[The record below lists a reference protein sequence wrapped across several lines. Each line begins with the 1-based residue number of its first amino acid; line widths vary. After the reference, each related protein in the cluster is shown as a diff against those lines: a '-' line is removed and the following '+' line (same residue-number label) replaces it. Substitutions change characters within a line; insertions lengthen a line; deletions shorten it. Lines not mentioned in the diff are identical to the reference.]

1 MAHARSL
8 HGLSLSLLASALVV
22 GACQCN
28 DNLNLVPG
36 GVQGRV
42 CDPDTGIGLDNA
54 ALKLMGGAVT
64 RESIS
69 DQGGNY
75 IFERVPPGRGYTLT
89 ATLGDVVREL
99 QLEVEPGQTAM
110 PEDTACRGNPGD
122 PTKGTLEGQICN
134 RHTGTLITN
143 GEVILALPDGELMI
157 TQTNDEGRFLL
168 TGIPQGEHV
177 VTIRGEGYQRSFL
190 VTIEGGGTFTLDLAE
205 DCEAPSAV
213 EGSIVGSFCNPATL
227 DNLIGADVV
236 VTSQATQ
243 ETWSDIT
250 DTAGEFLVTG
260 LPPGA
265 YRVEV
270 NHAEYSYTE
279 PLVEVEAGG
288 VEVVLDPTSECGD
301 RPQFGRIEGQI
312 CDIDVGG
319 RFLGNV
325 DLIEGIST
333 VIRSTVSDSDGRF
346 AFNAIQPGTYTVR
359 AWRDGYE
366 RVFAGVVVE
375 PFETAFL
382 QESDC
387 PTAEDVCTPHVNDP
401 MVTQDGRI
409 LLVVDRSGSMGESEV
424 GSGQQK
430 WQGMKN
436 ALVNVTGA
444 LDSTVEFGLMLFPN
458 DDQCGGGSLRVTLGA
473 GRAGQIETA
482 LNNAYPSGGTPTADT
497 LQVTHDV
504 LTPYLTDGRPLAV
517 LLATDGGPNCETG
530 QIVSQR
536 SPTCRCT
543 NIEEQGDCLLHNC
556 LDIETD
562 SDGPITEIGRIKDL
576 GISTF
581 VVGISGVENFADVL
595 NSMATVG
602 GTALPGATKYY
613 EADNEAQLQAAL
625 EAITQRVLSCRV
637 NVGASLDTA
646 DSINVRIGDLV
657 VTRDTARQNGWDIT
671 TPGVV
676 ELFGAPCDVAS
687 ASTTPVTVE
696 TCVSP

>member
-1 MAHARSL
+1 M
-8 HGLSLSLLASALVV
+8 LASALVV

-227 DNLIGADVV
+227 DNLIGADVLV
-236 VTSQATQ
+236 SAEDSG
-243 ETWSDIT
+243 ETWSDLT
-250 DTAGEFLVTG
+250 DTAGEFLVSG
-260 LPPGA
+260 LPAGL
-265 YRVEV
+265 YTVEV
-270 NHAEYSYTE
+270 SHADYNFTE
-279 PLVEVEAGG
+279 SHVPVSAGA

-301 RPQFGRIEGQI
+301 RPQYGRIEGQI
-312 CDIDVGG
+312 CDLEAGG
-319 RFLGNV
+319 RFVGDV
-325 DLIEGIST
+325 DLIQGVT
-333 VIRSTVSDSDGRF
+333 VIESTVSDSDGRF
-346 AFNAIQPGTYTVR
+346 AFNAIQPGIYSVR
-359 AWRDGYE
+359 AHVGSYE
-366 RVFAGVVVE
+366 RIFTGVVVE
-375 PFETAFL
+375 PFATAFL

-387 PTAEDVCTPHVNDP
+387 PGPEDVCTPHENDP
-401 MVTQDGRI
+401 MMSSDGRI
-409 LLVVDRSGSMGESEV
+409 LLVVDRSGSMGEDEV

-436 ALVNVTGA
+436 ALINVTSA
-444 LDSTVEFGLMLFPN
+444 LDATVEFGLMLFPN
-458 DDQCGGGSLRVTLGA
+458 NDECGGGSLRVTLGA
-473 GRAGQIETA
+473 NKASAIQTA
-482 LNNAYPSGGTPTADT
+482 LNGAYPSGGTPTAST
-497 LQVTHDV
+497 LQVTNEV
-504 LTPYLTDGRPLAV
+504 VAPYLGDGRPLAV

-530 QIVSQR
+530 QIVSSR

-543 NIEEQGDCLLHNC
+543 NIEEQGNCLLHNC

-562 SDGPITEIGRIKDL
+562 NDGPITEIGHIKDL

-613 EADNEAQLQAAL
+613 EANNEAQLQQAL
-625 EAITQRVLSCRV
+625 EAITQRVLSCRI
-637 NVGASLDTA
+637 NVGADLDSA
-646 DSINVRIGDLV
+646 DSINVRIGDMV
-657 VTRDTARQNGWDIT
+657 VTRDSARQNGWDIVS
-671 TPGVV
+671 PGVI
-676 ELFGAPCDVAS
+676 ELFGAPCDIAS
-687 ASTTPVTVE
+687 SSTTRVTVE
-696 TCVSP
+696 TCMSP

>member
-1 MAHARSL
+1 MMHSPSL
-8 HGLSLSLLASALVV
+8 RAPLLTLLFAGLGL
-22 GACQCN
+22 GACQCG
-28 DNLNLVPG
+28 DSLNLLPG
-36 GVQGRV
+36 GVEGRV
-42 CDPDTGIGLDNA
+42 CDPDTGIGLDGA
-54 ALKLMGGAVT
+54 AMVLEGGAIS
-64 RESIS
+64 RESVS
-69 DQGGNY
+69 NQSGEY
-75 IFERVPPGRGYTLT
+75 VFERVPAGRGYTLT

-99 QLEVEPGQTAM
+99 SFDVSPGQTAI
-110 PEDTACRGNPGD
+110 PEDTACRDNPGD

-134 RHTGTLITN
+134 RHTGELITA

-190 VTIEGGGTFTLDLAE
+190 VEITGGGTSTLDLA
-205 DCEAPSAV
+205 DGCEVPSAL

-227 DNLIGADVV
+227 DNLIGANVV
-236 VTSQATQ
+236 VTSADTQ

-270 NHAEYSYTE
+270 NHADYSYTE

-312 CDIDVGG
+312 CDIDAGG
-319 RFLGNV
+319 RFIGNV
-325 DLIEGIST
+325 DLIQGIST
-333 VIRSTVSDSDGRF
+333 VVRSTVSDSDGRF

-359 AWRDGYE
+359 AYRDGYE

-375 PFETAFL
+375 PFATAFL

-387 PTAEDVCTPHVNDP
+387 PTPEDVCTPHVNDP

-409 LLVVDRSGSMGESEV
+409 LLVVDRSGSMGENEV
-424 GSGQQK
+424 GTGQQK

-436 ALVNVTGA
+436 ALVSVTSA

-458 DDQCGGGSLRVTLGA
+458 NDECGGGSLRVTLGA
-473 GRAGQIETA
+473 GRAGQIENA
-482 LNNAYPSGGTPTADT
+482 LNNAYPSGGTPTAST

-504 LTPYLTDGRPLAV
+504 ITPYLTDGRPLAV

-543 NIEEQGDCLLHNC
+543 NIEEQGNCLLHNC

-562 SDGPITEIGRIKDL
+562 NDGPVTEIGRIKDL

-613 EADNEAQLQAAL
+613 EASNEAQLQAAL

-637 NVGASLDTA
+637 NVGADLDSA

-671 TPGVV
+671 TPGVI